1 MDCRNIEKLV
11 DAASSYVG
19 SGFASQAGD
28 IRYTTSKQTG
38 RYDEGIRV
46 VPRNIT
52 VDAGMFFS
60 FKHPVPYLPPQ
71 WSAHIHPEGQ
81 MYFYKDAAIRVVT
94 EANINDP
101 KVLAKVEY
109 WVQVVE
115 KLLPQK
121 GLALTENVE
130 LLIQIDGN
138 DCFHYF
144 IDHQSQTIFWM
155 EPLETD
161 EMGIEPV
168 ASPAHLRLALQEFYW
183 THVEFFPAHV
193 KDLAPNVLEELIGV
207 FSHALAGN

>member
-1 MDCRNIEKLV
+1 MDWCGIEKLE
-11 DAASSYVG
+11 DATSSYAG
-19 SGFASQAGD
+19 SGFASRAGD
-28 IRYTTSKQTG
+28 IRYATSKQTE
-38 RYDEGIRV
+38 RYDEGI
-46 VPRNIT
+46 
-52 VDAGMFFS
+52 S
-60 FKHPVPYLPPQ
+60 PYLPPQ

-81 MYFYKDAAIRVVT
+81 MYFYKDAAIRIVT

-101 KVLAKVEY
+101 KVLEKVEY

-121 GLALTENVE
+121 GLTPTENVE
-130 LLIQIDGN
+130 LLIKIDGN
-138 DCFHYF
+138 DCSHYF

-183 THVEFFPAHV
+183 IHVEFFPVHV
-193 KDLAPNVLEELIGV
+193 KDLAPNVLEELISV